1 MGKFLI
7 VKGASFTINGMPF
20 DNPDPDPSE
29 EDLMSTF
36 QSNMLNIGYGVIY
49 SNGSLNSTATTT
61 RIGCPYTTILSD
73 KTQIRFKLKSG
84 FQIALAAKKTGGD
97 YASTKVDGTLNAHAS
112 SWEWV
117 TTTNEVIINL
127 ADYDQFGFNVRYS
140 DNSTVFS
147 TNTLSDYFI
156 YIKAVNV

>member
-7 VKGASFTINGMPF
+7 VKGASFAVNGMPF

-36 QSNMLNIGYGVIY
+36 QSNMLNLGYGLTY
-49 SNGSLNSTATTT
+49 QSGSLNSTASTT
-61 RIGCPYTTILSD
+61 RIGCPYTAILSS

-97 YASTKVDGTLNAHAS
+97 YASTNADGTLNAHAA
-112 SWEWV
+112 SWQWV
-117 TTTNEVIINL
+117 TTTDEVIINL

-140 DNSTVFS
+140 DNATSFS
-147 TNTLSDYFI
+147 SNTLTEFFD